1 MTSPRVCR
9 VVVDVLAVERA
20 FDYLVP
26 EALAS
31 TVSVGTIVRV
41 GLSGRRVRGWVV
53 ADGVEPE
60 APPERLRPLLA
71 VVSAGPPPD
80 VVDLTAWA
88 ARRFAGPR
96 VPLLRSASPAALIPP
111 GPPAPGR
118 LGSSGGTPSPA
129 DPEAS
134 ALAAEAA
141 GAPVAVIRWPPATDV
156 MPLVTA
162 LLSGFGPGSTLVI
175 DPDPKA
181 ADALAARLEVAGRR
195 VVRYAAGGRPAER
208 ARSWD
213 RARRGS
219 CVVVGGRAAVL
230 APVPDLAAVV
240 LLDDGAEAL
249 KEERSPA
256 WHARDLATERARRV
270 GARVVLVSPA
280 PPLEALASAPVV
292 IPSRSTE
299 RTGWPVTEVID
310 RRREPPGLGLFSS
323 RLVDALRDAV
333 EAGTRAVCVLNRR
346 GRARLLACD
355 ACAELARCE
364 RCHGALA
371 EGDDKSLVCA
381 ACGEV
386 RPRVCARCGGTRMRN
401 LRAGVT
407 RVAEELAALL
417 PGADVAMVDAAAG
430 DVPEVPVIIGTEA
443 VLHRVAEAGIVAFLD
458 FDQELLAPR
467 FRAGEQALWLL
478 VRAARLVGPRPS
490 GGHPRTPGPSGG
502 HPRAPGPG
510 QRPRPGQDR
519 RVLVQ
524 TRLPRHEVLDAAV
537 RGDPGVLAAAES
549 PRRRMLHLPPYA
561 ALAHLTG
568 DDPALAV
575 AAGELALAGV
585 EASFISGTP
594 RTPGISGTPRTPGG
608 PGGLLVR
615 APTHRQLGDALAR
628 ALAAAR
634 PRGRIRAEVD
644 PLRV

>member
-1 MTSPRVCR
+1 

-26 EALAS
+26 EAMAS
-31 TVSVGTIVRV
+31 AVSVGTIVRV

-71 VVSAGPPPD
+71 VVSAGPPPE

-96 VPLLRSASPAALIPP
+96 LPLLRSASPAALIPP
-111 GPPAPGR
+111 GPPVPAR
-118 LGSSGGTPSPA
+118 LAIPRGTPPPA
-129 DPEAS
+129 DPEAA

-141 GAPVAVIRWPPATDV
+141 GAPVVVIRWPPATDV
-156 MPLVTA
+156 TPVVIA
-162 LLSGFGPGSTLVI
+162 LLSGSGPGSTLVI

-181 ADALAARLEVAGRR
+181 AATLAGRLEAAGRR
-195 VVRYAAGGRPAER
+195 VVRYAADGRPAER

-219 CVVVGGRAAVL
+219 CVVVGGRSAVL
-230 APVPDLAAVV
+230 APVPDLTTVV

-256 WHARDLATERARRV
+256 WHARDLAIERARRV
-270 GARVVLVSPA
+270 GARAVLVSPA
-280 PPLEALASAPVV
+280 PPLEAVASAPVV
-292 IPSRSTE
+292 IPSRATE
-299 RTGWPVTEVID
+299 RSGWPVIEVVD

-323 RLVDALRDAV
+323 RLVDALRQAV
-333 EAGTRAVCVLNRR
+333 ETDTRAVCVLNRR

-364 RCHGALA
+364 RCHGALG
-371 EGDDKSLVCA
+371 EGDDKSLACA

-407 RVAEELAALL
+407 RVREELAALL

-430 DVPEVPVIIGTEA
+430 DIPEVPVIIGTEA
-443 VLHRVAEAGIVAFLD
+443 VLHRVDEAGVVAFLD

-490 GGHPRTPGPSGG
+490 GRQEPG
-502 HPRAPGPG
+502 R
-510 QRPRPGQDR
+510 DR

-537 RGDPGVLAAAES
+537 RGDPGVLVAAEG
-549 PRRRMLHLPPYA
+549 PRRRLLHLPPYA

-568 DDPALAV
+568 DAPALAV

-585 EASFISGTP
+585 EASATSGTP
-594 RTPGISGTPRTPGG
+594 RTPGTSGTPRTPGTSG
-608 PGGLLVR
+608 TPRTPGTSGTPRTPGTSGTPRTPGTSTGLLVR
-615 APTHRQLGDALAR
+615 APTHRQLSDALAL

>member
-1 MTSPRVCR
+1 MPAALNRVCR
-9 VVVDVLAVERA
+9 VLVDVLAVERV

-26 EALAS
+26 EALAPA
-31 TVSVGTIVRV
+31 VSVGTIVRV

-60 APPERLRPLLA
+60 APPDRLRPLQA

-88 ARRFAGPR
+88 AWRFAGPR
-96 VPLLRSASPAALIPP
+96 LPLLRSASPAALIPP

-118 LGSSGGTPSPA
+118 VGSSGGTPPLA

-134 ALAAEAA
+134 ALAAEAT
-141 GAPVAVIRWPPATDV
+141 GAPVAVIRWPPATNV
-156 MPLVTA
+156 TPLVTA
-162 LLSGFGPGSTLVI
+162 VLAGVGPGSTLVI
-175 DPDPKA
+175 DPDPEA
-181 ADALAARLEVAGRR
+181 AAALAARLEAAGQR

-240 LLDDGAEAL
+240 VLDDGAEAL

-323 RLVDALRDAV
+323 RLVDALRNAV
-333 EAGTRAVCVLNRR
+333 EAETRAVCVLNRR

-364 RCHGALA
+364 RCHAALS
-371 EGDDKSLVCA
+371 EGDDKNLVCA
-381 ACGEV
+381 TCGEV

-443 VLHRVAEAGIVAFLD
+443 VLHRVTEAGIVAFLD

-490 GGHPRTPGPSGG
+490 GGHPRTPGPG
-502 HPRAPGPG
+502 PRPG
-510 QRPRPGQDR
+510 PGQDR

-549 PRRRMLHLPPYA
+549 PRRRLLHLPPYA

>member
-1 MTSPRVCR
+1 MSSSRVCR

-31 TVSVGTIVRV
+31 AVSVGTIVRV

-53 ADGVEPE
+53 ADWVEPE
-60 APPERLRPLLA
+60 AAPERLRPLLA
-71 VVSAGPPPD
+71 VVSAGPPPE

-88 ARRFAGPR
+88 AWRFAGPR
-96 VPLLRSASPAALIPP
+96 LPLLRSASPAAVIPP

-118 LGSSGGTPSPA
+118 VGISGGTLPPA

-134 ALAAEAA
+134 ALAAEAT
-141 GAPVAVIRWPPATDV
+141 GGPVSVIRWPPATDAT
-156 MPLVTA
+156 PLVTA
-162 LLSGFGPGSTLVI
+162 LLSGPGSTLVI

-181 ADALAARLEVAGRR
+181 AAALAGRLEAAGQR

-240 LLDDGAEAL
+240 LLDDGAETL

-256 WHARDLATERARRV
+256 WHARDLTTERARRV
-270 GARVVLVSPA
+270 GGRAVLVSPA

-292 IPSRSTE
+292 IPSRSAE
-299 RTGWPVTEVID
+299 RAGWPVIEVVD
-310 RRREPPGLGLFSS
+310 RRREAPGLGLFST
-323 RLVDALRDAV
+323 RLVDALRHAV
-333 EAGTRAVCVLNRR
+333 EAETRAVCVLNRR

-364 RCHGALA
+364 RCHGALG
-371 EGDDKSLVCA
+371 EGDDKNLICA
-381 ACGEV
+381 ACGEG

-407 RVAEELAALL
+407 RVREELAALL
-417 PGADVAMVDAAAG
+417 PGADVAMVDAAAEDG
-430 DVPEVPVIIGTEA
+430 PEVPVIIGTEA
-443 VLHRVAEAGIVAFLD
+443 VLHRVDQAGLVAFLD

-490 GGHPRTPGPSGG
+490 GGH
-502 HPRAPGPG
+502 
-510 QRPRPGQDR
+510 QRPGRDG

-537 RGDPGVLAAAES
+537 RGDPGVLAAAEA
-549 PRRRMLHLPPYA
+549 PRRRLLRLPPYA
-561 ALAHLTG
+561 ALAELTG
-568 DDPALAV
+568 DAPALAV
-575 AAGELALAGV
+575 AAGELALAGI
-585 EASFISGTP
+585 ETSAGSA
-594 RTPGISGTPRTPGG
+594 
-608 PGGLLVR
+608 GLLAR
-615 APTHRQLGDALAR
+615 AASHQQLCDALAD

-634 PRGRIRAEVD
+634 PRGRLRAEVD